1 MRDSVKS
8 PNGVGAAVP
17 FVLADGD
24 AVLVLFVPTDG
35 DAVLVLFV
43 PTDGA
48 AVLVLFVP
56 TDGAAVLFV
65 AADGADDAPGG
76 PGVGLYVGI
85 FVPSIDGLLDGDSPP
100 NIVGGYVGIIG
111 KGCPADG

>member
-8 PNGVGAAVP
+8 PNGVGAAVS

-24 AVLVLFVPTDG
+24 A
-35 DAVLVLFV
+35 
-43 PTDGA
+43 
-48 AVLVLFVP
+48 VLFVP

-65 AADGADDAPGG
+65 PTDGAAVLFVVATDGADDAPGG